1 MADKKSKK
9 AETAKASVKVEK
21 KAAAPA
27 TAKVYKKITV
37 VGCSPDSYEDAI
49 KGAIAKAG
57 ESLHNLAWW
66 EVKELRGG
74 IIPGG
79 ALDFQVTLEVGFKL
93 D

>member
-9 AETAKASVKVEK
+9 TGKAAEAVKVEK
-21 KAAAPA
+21 KAAAP
-27 TAKVYKKITV
+27 TKVYKKITV
-37 VGCSPDSYEDAI
+37 VGCSPESYDAAI
-49 KGAIAKAG
+49 KGALAKAG

-79 ALDFQVTLEVGFKL
+79 VLDYQVTLEVGFKL